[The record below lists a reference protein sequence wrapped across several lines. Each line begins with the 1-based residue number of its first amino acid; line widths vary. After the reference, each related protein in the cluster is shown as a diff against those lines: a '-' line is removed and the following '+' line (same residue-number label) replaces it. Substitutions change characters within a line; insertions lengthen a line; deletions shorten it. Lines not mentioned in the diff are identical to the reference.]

1 MLQQNVYFM
10 AYLKYVKKRCIVK
23 QRITVTVDSD
33 SYQLLKAYDVNISGL
48 VSTTMQN
55 EARRLRAERWQ
66 EENREGMAEV
76 ASFIE
81 ANGSF
86 ADENKDW

>member
-1 MLQQNVYFM
+1 M
-10 AYLKYVKKRCIVK
+10 K

-33 SYQLLKAYDVNISGL
+33 SYQLLKARRKYLRSGQYDHAE
-48 VSTTMQN
+48 Q
-55 EARRLRAERWQ
+55 ARRLRAERWQ

-86 ADENKDW
+86 ADENRDW

>member
-81 ANGSF
+81 ANGAF
-86 ADENKDW
+86 ADENRDW

>member
-1 MLQQNVYFM
+1 
-10 AYLKYVKKRCIVK
+10 
-23 QRITVTVDSD
+23 
-33 SYQLLKAYDVNISGL
+33 
-48 VSTTMQN
+48 MQN

-86 ADENKDW
+86 ADENRNWWYAV

>member
-1 MLQQNVYFM
+1 M
-10 AYLKYVKKRCIVK
+10 AYLNYVKKRCIMK

-86 ADENKDW
+86 ADENRDW

>member
-1 MLQQNVYFM
+1 
-10 AYLKYVKKRCIVK
+10 
-23 QRITVTVDSD
+23 
-33 SYQLLKAYDVNISGL
+33 
-48 VSTTMQN
+48 
-55 EARRLRAERWQ
+55 

-86 ADENKDW
+86 ADDNRNW